1 MAVRLVHSA
10 KLAETCP
17 PFAKVSAR
25 RQMALADWAE
35 DTRCAPSAAS
45 QRGILRRRVKARMV
59 ANEKRVSDDV
69 VCTPSAQGMLTCAGE
84 NHISIVP
91 DRFLHLHG
99 QAEIHM
105 YICYMW
111 KQVEKN
117 FLLSFE
123 YLGILAA
130 NFLVVYVF
138 GYQCRWAVVVSYS
151 QGRAS
156 V

>member
-1 MAVRLVHSA
+1 
-10 KLAETCP
+10 
-17 PFAKVSAR
+17 
-25 RQMALADWAE
+25 MALADWAE
-35 DTRCAPSAAS
+35 GTRCTSSTAS

-59 ANEKRVSDDV
+59 ANQKRVSDDV
-69 VCTPSAQGMLTCAGE
+69 GCARSAQGMLTCAGE
-84 NHISIVP
+84 NRISIP
-91 DRFLHLHG
+91 LDRFLHLHG

-105 YICYMW
+105 YICDMW

>member
-1 MAVRLVHSA
+1 MRFFHRVTAVHPNLG
-10 KLAETCP
+10 EY
-17 PFAKVSAR
+17 
-25 RQMALADWAE
+25 
-35 DTRCAPSAAS
+35 
-45 QRGILRRRVKARMV
+45 KARMV
-59 ANEKRVSDDV
+59 VNEKRVSDDA
-69 VCTPSAQGMLTCAGE
+69 VCTRSAQDMLRCAGE
-84 NHISIVP
+84 NHISIAP

-105 YICYMW
+105 YIWNMW
-111 KQVEKN
+111 KKVEKT

-130 NFLVVYVF
+130 NFPDVYVF
-138 GYQCRWAVVVSYS
+138 GYQCRWAVVLSYS